1 MIFEKLLHG
10 CVWNGNTIIAP
21 SEEDAKV
28 IHKFLRE
35 AVLDSHLYVT
45 KVIGFAIGA
54 ADSRNQSDTY
64 ISRHTQMGD
73 SYVEMMVNLQD
84 KVFINAPDNEL
95 TLLLEPGE
103 VYVKDGYVQS
113 FHTQIRTLSTSPYIC
128 RNLSK
133 ECLLQLRLATS
144 CGYRS
149 IDANSHLID
158 ESYFPMYTHFNISD
172 YVRVIPK
179 REGLNYI
186 TLSFYHGFTVEDFK
200 TVLENNYK
208 LYQQHAM
215 RKGEEKWVQSFGL

>member
-1 MIFEKLLHG
+1 MIFEKILHG
-10 CVWNGNTIIAP
+10 CMWKGNTIIAS

-28 IHKFLRE
+28 LHKFLRE
-35 AVLDSHLYVT
+35 AILDSHLYVT

-54 ADSRNQSDTY
+54 AETSNQSDTY
-64 ISRHTQMGD
+64 ISRHSQMGD

-84 KVFINAPDNEL
+84 KVFINAPDSEL
-95 TLLLEPGE
+95 ALLLEPGA
-103 VYVKDGYVQS
+103 VYVKEGYVQS
-113 FHTQIRTLSTSPYIC
+113 FRNQIRTLSTTPYIC

-149 IDANSHLID
+149 IDTNSRLID
-158 ESYFPMYTHFNISD
+158 ESYFPMYTYFNISD
-172 YVRVIPK
+172 YVRVIPR

-186 TLSFYHGFTVEDFK
+186 GLSFYNGFTVEDFR
-200 TVLENNYK
+200 TILENNYK

-215 RKGEEKWVQSFGL
+215 RKGEERWVQSFDL